1 MDELVRICGIAL
13 VAILC
18 LSLFRDKAPSMG
30 LVLALGVT
38 AVLAAVLI
46 PMVGRVLDC
55 VRSLVDAAGLDYA
68 AFAPVMQVVGI
79 CLAVKISA
87 ELCRDAGERTLA
99 SIVEIGGAAAGVLCA
114 VPLVEQALQLI
125 RAI

>member
-13 VAILC
+13 VALLC
-18 LSLFRDKAPSMG
+18 LSLLRDKAPSMG

-38 AVLAAVLI
+38 AVLSAVLI
-46 PMVGRVLDC
+46 PLAGRALDC
-55 VRSLVDAAGLDYA
+55 VRVLAGAAGLDGA
-68 AFAPVMQVVGI
+68 ALTPVVQVVGI
-79 CLAVKISA
+79 CLSVRISS

-99 SIVEIGGAAAGVLCA
+99 SLVEIGGAAAGILC
-114 VPLVEQALQLI
+114 VTPLVEQALRLI

>member
-13 VAILC
+13 VALLC
-18 LSLFRDKAPSMG
+18 LSLLRDKVPSMG

-38 AVLAAVLI
+38 AVLSAVLI
-46 PMVGRVLDC
+46 PLAGRALDC
-55 VRSLVDAAGLDYA
+55 VRALAGAAGLDGA
-68 AFAPVMQVVGI
+68 ALTPVVQVVGI
-79 CLAVKISA
+79 CLAVRISS

-99 SIVEIGGAAAGVLCA
+99 SLVEIGGAAAGILC
-114 VPLVEQALQLI
+114 VTPLVEQALRLI